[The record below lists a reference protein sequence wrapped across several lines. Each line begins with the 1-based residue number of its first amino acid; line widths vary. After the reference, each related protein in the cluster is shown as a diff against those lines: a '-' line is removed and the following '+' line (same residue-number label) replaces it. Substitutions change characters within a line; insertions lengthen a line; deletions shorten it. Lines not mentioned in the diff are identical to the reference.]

1 MRTAIYV
8 YGPTTL
14 TIEAK
19 ENNLQLKQLRNTTA
33 RTLQACCTIDVDPG
47 IYKIESQY
55 CVQVTG
61 GQIQVTNATGKDL
74 PPRTLTGDLPQGCEN
89 IDTATLDAF
98 FALEEA
104 KDLQN
109 P

>member
-33 RTLQACCTIDVDPG
+33 RTLQTCCTIDVDPG
-47 IYKIESQY
+47 IYKIESEH

-61 GQIQVTNATGKDL
+61 SQIQVTNATGKDL